1 MNMNALQE
9 KIKNVMAIVFEA
21 DAAAITDEASP
32 DTIENWDSLRHL
44 NLAVALEEAF
54 GIELSEEDIM
64 ELMNFKLVE
73 LKVRE
78 KTGNA

>member
-1 MNMNALQE
+1 MNELQE
-9 KIKNVMAIVFEA
+9 KIKNVMAIVFET
-21 DAAAITDEASP
+21 DASAIAEDASP
-32 DTIENWDSLRHL
+32 DTIEAWDSLRHL

-78 KTGNA
+78 KTGNV